1 MLNMATPSNSVMA
14 EAESLEIRLTSD
26 PRWLRVLR
34 AAVGQVGH
42 LAGLTPQAVDQLK
55 LAVDEACANIIL
67 HGYGGKPGEPI
78 VATLYLYPD
87 RLEVRLR
94 DFGKKVPPES
104 IRPLEPNPSRP
115 GGLGVHLIH
124 SCMDEVLYESADGE
138 GMVLRLVKYIRGGP
152 EGCGGSPR
160 P

>member
-1 MLNMATPSNSVMA
+1 MA

-42 LAGLTPQAVDQLK
+42 LAGLTPQAVDHLK
-55 LAVDEACANIIL
+55 LAVDEACANIIV
-67 HGYGGKPGEPI
+67 HGYGGTPGQPI

-94 DFGKKVPPES
+94 DFGMKVPPDS
-104 IRPLEPNPSRP
+104 IRPLEPTMSRP

-124 SCMDEVLYESADGE
+124 SCMDEVVYESAEGE
-138 GMVLRLVKYIRGGP
+138 GMVLRLVKYLR
-152 EGCGGSPR
+152 EGAEEPGGSLR

>member
-1 MLNMATPSNSVMA
+1 MA
-14 EAESLEIRLTSD
+14 EVEGLEIRLTSD
-26 PRWLRVLR
+26 PRWLQVLR

-42 LAGLTPQAVDQLK
+42 LAGLDPATVDHLK
-55 LAVDEACANIIL
+55 LAVDEACANIIV
-67 HGYGGKPGEPI
+67 HGYEGRRDQPI
-78 VATLYLYPD
+78 VATLTLHPD

-104 IRPLEPNPSRP
+104 IRPKELDLSRP

-124 SCMDEVLYESADGE
+124 CCMDEVTYRSADGP
-138 GMVLRLVKYIRGGP
+138 GMELALVKHLRKERKETEETGGRA
-152 EGCGGSPR
+152 R

>member
-1 MLNMATPSNSVMA
+1 MA

-42 LAGLTPQAVDQLK
+42 LAGLTPQAVDRLK
-55 LAVDEACANIIL
+55 LAVDEACANIIV
-67 HGYGGKPGEPI
+67 HAYGGQTGQPI
-78 VATLYLYPD
+78 VATLLLHPD

-94 DFGKKVPPES
+94 DFGKQVPPDS
-104 IRPLEPNPSRP
+104 IRPLELDPSRI

-124 SCMDEVLYESADGE
+124 ACMDEVVYEPAYGE
-138 GMVLRLVKYIRGGP
+138 GMVLRLVKYLHSGA
-152 EGCGGSPR
+152 EGSSGNPGA
-160 P
+160 

>member
-1 MLNMATPSNSVMA
+1 VLSVA

-42 LAGLTPQAVDQLK
+42 LAGLTPQAVDHLK
-55 LAVDEACANIIL
+55 LAVDEACANIIV
-67 HGYGGKPGEPI
+67 HGYGGKPGQPI

-94 DFGKKVPPES
+94 DFGTKVPPDS
-104 IRPLEPNPSRP
+104 IRPLEPSVSRP
-115 GGLGVHLIH
+115 GGLGVHLIQ
-124 SCMDEVLYESADGE
+124 SCMDEVVYESAEGE
-138 GMVLRLVKYIRGGP
+138 GMVLRLVKYLREGG
-152 EGCGGSPR
+152 EGPGGSSR

>member
-1 MLNMATPSNSVMA
+1 LSMA

-34 AAVGQVGH
+34 AAVGQVGY
-42 LAGLTPQAVDQLK
+42 LAGLTPQAVDHLK
-55 LAVDEACANIIL
+55 LAVDEACANIIV
-67 HGYGGKPGEPI
+67 HGYGGKPGQPI

-94 DFGKKVPPES
+94 DFGTKVPPDS
-104 IRPLEPNPSRP
+104 IRPLEPSVSRP

-124 SCMDEVLYESADGE
+124 SCMDEVVYESAEGE
-138 GMVLRLVKYIRGGP
+138 GMVLRLVKYLR
-152 EGCGGSPR
+152 EGAEEPGGSSR

>member
-1 MLNMATPSNSVMA
+1 MNTMG

-26 PRWLRVLR
+26 PRWLQVLR
-34 AAVGQVGH
+34 AAVGQVGY
-42 LAGLTPQAVDQLK
+42 LAGLDPMMVDHLK
-55 LAVDEACANIIL
+55 LAVDEACANIIV
-67 HGYGGKPGEPI
+67 HGYEGKRGQPI
-78 VATLYLYPD
+78 IATLALSPN

-104 IRPLEPNPSRP
+104 IRPREPDPSRP

-124 SCMDEVLYESADGE
+124 CCVDEVVYESADGE
-138 GMVLRLVKYIRGGP
+138 GMLLRLVKHLGGGP
-152 EGCGGSPR
+152 ERQSGSPR

>member
-1 MLNMATPSNSVMA
+1 MA
-14 EAESLEIRLTSD
+14 ETESLEIRLTSD

-42 LAGLTPQAVDQLK
+42 LAGLTPQAVDHLK
-55 LAVDEACANIIL
+55 LAVDEACANIIV
-67 HGYGGKPGEPI
+67 HGYEGKRGQPV

-94 DFGKKVPPES
+94 DFGKKVPPDS
-104 IRPLEPNPSRP
+104 IRPQEPDASRP

-124 SCMDEVLYESADGE
+124 ACMDEVVYESAEGE
-138 GMVLRLVKYIRGGP
+138 GMVLRLVKYLREGAEGP
-152 EGCGGSPR
+152 GGSPR

>member
-1 MLNMATPSNSVMA
+1 MA

-42 LAGLTPQAVDQLK
+42 LAGLTPQAVDHLK
-55 LAVDEACANIIL
+55 LAVDEACANIIV
-67 HGYGGKPGEPI
+67 HGYAGKRGQPI

-94 DFGKKVPPES
+94 DFGKKVPPDS
-104 IRPLEPNPSRP
+104 IRPLEPDASRP
-115 GGLGVHLIH
+115 GVLGVHLIH
-124 SCMDEVLYESADGE
+124 SCMDEVVYESADGE
-138 GMVLRLVKYIRGGP
+138 GMVLRLVKYLREGAEGP
-152 EGCGGSPR
+152 GGSSR